1 MQIAHKFGGTSMA
14 DAGCIARVAD
24 LLLAR
29 PEAGQSIVVSAMR
42 GVTDAL
48 TELAHSASRRS
59 TNWEAQL
66 ETLRKRHLVA
76 AAALVPSDS
85 DTADWLAAQFDE
97 LSGLLHALSVLGI
110 SGRETIER
118 IQGTFT
124 AFA

>member
-48 TELAHSASRRS
+48 EGWRRS
-59 TNWEAQL
+59 LL
-66 ETLRKRHLVA
+66 EPVLT
-76 AAALVPSDS
+76 P
-85 DTADWLAAQFDE
+85 
-97 LSGLLHALSVLGI
+97 LLG
-110 SGRETIER
+110 
-118 IQGTFT
+118 
-124 AFA
+124 